1 MTPTRD
7 SDNGQTPKYFDVLI
21 GAVWRRF
28 SNLLSRSFETI
39 NIDSRSY
46 AVMAL
51 VDAEQLNQLAI
62 ALRLKINK
70 NVMVQ
75 LIDNLE
81 KQGLC
86 RRVQRP
92 ATRRREYYIQ
102 LTEEGKRKLKASTRL
117 VAQAQEEVL
126 KSLSDQEKNTL
137 LRILRKL
144 TKNGY

>member
-7 SDNGQTPKYFDVLI
+7 SDNGQTPKYFDALI
-21 GAVWRRF
+21 AAVWRRF
-28 SNLLSRSFETI
+28 SNLLSRSLETI
-39 NIDSRSY
+39 NIDARSY
-46 AVMAL
+46 AVMVLA
-51 VDAEQLNQLAI
+51 DAEQLNQLAI
-62 ALRLKINK
+62 AHRLKINK

-75 LIDNLE
+75 LIDDLE

-117 VAQAQEEVL
+117 VAQVQDEVL
-126 KSLSDQEKNTL
+126 KSLYDREKIIL
-137 LRILRKL
+137 LRLLKKL
-144 TKNGY
+144 AKNGY